1 MEQTKKNRI
10 WELDAFRGICI
21 IGVIIVHLIFD
32 LQSFF
37 GILTD
42 MPDFYVFI
50 QNNGGILFILLSGI
64 CVTLGK
70 HHIKR
75 GLLVAAG
82 ALAVTLVTCVFLD
95 DSFSIYFGILHLIA
109 VCMLTYG
116 LYRRLHHVF
125 ALVIGTSIVIVGYWF
140 ETFFVT
146 NEFLFPLG
154 LTTPGFMSADY
165 FPIFPF
171 LGFFMIGTFLG
182 KTVYRKKETLFPK
195 VNEENVIIKGLSWC
209 GKNSFFI
216 YLLHQPLLYGGF
228 MLAEY
233 LINK

>member
-1 MEQTKKNRI
+1 LEQTKKNRI

-42 MPDFYVFI
+42 MPEFYVFI
-50 QNNGGILFILLSGI
+50 QDNGGILFILLSGI

-82 ALAVTLVTCVFLD
+82 AFAVTFVTFVFLD
-95 DSFSIYFGILHLIA
+95 EYFRIYFGILHLIA

-140 ETFFVT
+140 ETFYVT

-154 LTTPGFMSADY
+154 LTTPQFTSADY

-195 VNEENVIIKGLSWC
+195 VNEENIIIKSLSWC

-233 LINK
+233 LLNK